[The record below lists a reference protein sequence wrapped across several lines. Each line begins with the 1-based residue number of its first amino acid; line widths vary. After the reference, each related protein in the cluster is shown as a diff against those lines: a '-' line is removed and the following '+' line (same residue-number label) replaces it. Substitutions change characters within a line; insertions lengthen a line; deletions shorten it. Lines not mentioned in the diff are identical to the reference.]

1 MDRVKLREAVA
12 KGDAE
17 LLMAVSQ
24 EELDALTQ
32 AILDANRIFVAG
44 FGRAGNNVKILSMNC
59 SQAGLETFV
68 CGDNSTPS
76 IQPGDLLVI
85 GSGSGTTKT
94 MVILAEKA
102 KKYGAQLALISGNAD
117 STIGKLADVNVV
129 IPRPERKSSNPEDRG
144 GSFYHVLEMVCDCV
158 QAYVMEALGLTS
170 KDIHYNHNNLE

>member
-129 IPRPERKSSNPEDRG
+129 IPRPERKSPHPEDRG

-158 QAYVMEALGLTS
+158 QAYVMEALGLTG
-170 KDIHYNHNNLE
+170 KDIRYNHNNLE

>member
-68 CGDNSTPS
+68 CGDNST
-76 IQPGDLLVI
+76 D
-85 GSGSGTTKT
+85 
-94 MVILAEKA
+94 
-102 KKYGAQLALISGNAD
+102 
-117 STIGKLADVNVV
+117 
-129 IPRPERKSSNPEDRG
+129 RKS
-144 GSFYHVLEMVCDCV
+144 VV
-158 QAYVMEALGLTS
+158 
-170 KDIHYNHNNLE
+170 

>member
-129 IPRPERKSSNPEDRG
+129 IPRPERKSPYPEDRG

-158 QAYVMEALGLTS
+158 QAYVMEALGLTG
-170 KDIHYNHNNLE
+170 KDIRYNHNNLE